1 MPRKEKKLIFSTLVF
16 FLIRYSKSHIFASK
30 NLIISN
36 IDLSFDMKGKFHSL
50 IVKLCMFN
58 YMQNQDQSK
67 GLKLNF
73 FQAHYILCGKLTLR
87 KILLGMTTLNLNF
100 WQDELQTVEKL
111 ISTKIGEK
119 LVKPGAKISIWVLN
133 SVQKHP
139 RLKKYIEFNRF

>member
-1 MPRKEKKLIFSTLVF
+1 
-16 FLIRYSKSHIFASK
+16 
-30 NLIISN
+30 
-36 IDLSFDMKGKFHSL
+36 
-50 IVKLCMFN
+50 MFN

-119 LVKPGAKISIWVLN
+119 LVKPGAKISIRVLN

-139 RLKKYIEFNRF
+139 RLKKYIELNRF

>member
-1 MPRKEKKLIFSTLVF
+1 
-16 FLIRYSKSHIFASK
+16 
-30 NLIISN
+30 
-36 IDLSFDMKGKFHSL
+36 
-50 IVKLCMFN
+50 MFN

-73 FQAHYILCGKLTLR
+73 FQAHYILCGKLTLG
-87 KILLGMTTLNLNF
+87 KILLGMTTLNSNF

-119 LVKPGAKISIWVLN
+119 LVKPGARISIWVLN

-139 RLKKYIEFNRF
+139 RLKKYIELNRF